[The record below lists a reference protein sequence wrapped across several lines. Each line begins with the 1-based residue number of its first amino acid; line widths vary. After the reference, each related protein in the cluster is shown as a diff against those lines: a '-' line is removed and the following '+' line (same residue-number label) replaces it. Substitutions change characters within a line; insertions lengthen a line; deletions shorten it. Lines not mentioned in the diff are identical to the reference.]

1 MQDYKDHGET
11 FVSEQKVYYIYVD
24 TVPIRINEFVTVD
37 LVRYN
42 VGNGRIVG
50 FVNQDKIRAIID
62 DHSTVQLVSLE
73 AMSSNESYLKEIL
86 KKATSSFK
94 DEYKK
99 AIDMIY
105 S

>member
-1 MQDYKDHGET
+1 M
-11 FVSEQKVYYIYVD
+11 D
-24 TVPIRINEFVTVD
+24 TVPIHINEFVTVD

-42 VGNGRIVG
+42 VGSGRIVG
-50 FVNQDKIRAIID
+50 FVNQDKIKAIID
-62 DHSTVQLVSLE
+62 DNSTVQTVSLE
-73 AMSSNESYLKEIL
+73 AMSSDETYLKEII

-99 AIDMIY
+99 ALDVIY